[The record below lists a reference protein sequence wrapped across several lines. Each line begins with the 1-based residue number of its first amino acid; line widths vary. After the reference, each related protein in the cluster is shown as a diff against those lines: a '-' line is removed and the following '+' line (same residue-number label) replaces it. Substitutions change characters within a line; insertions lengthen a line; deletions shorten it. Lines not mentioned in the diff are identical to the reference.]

1 MYFFEKAQLGKIYVA
16 SIDAIFVVSNT
27 YFLIFQYDL
36 FLWKRHYSIPDKI
49 ISTRSL
55 LTG

>member
-16 SIDAIFVVSNT
+16 SIDAIFVVFNT
-27 YFLIFQYDL
+27 YFLIFQCDL

>member
-1 MYFFEKAQLGKIYVA
+1 MYFFKKTGIGEIYIV
-16 SIDAIFVVSNT
+16 SIDAAFVVFNT
-27 YFLIFQYDL
+27 YFLIFQCDL

>member
-1 MYFFEKAQLGKIYVA
+1 MYFFKKTGIGEIYIV
-16 SIDAIFVVSNT
+16 SIDAAFVVFNT
-27 YFLIFQYDL
+27 YFLIFQCDL
-36 FLWKRHYSIPDKI
+36 FLWKSHYSIPDKI

>member
-1 MYFFEKAQLGKIYVA
+1 MYFFEKAQLGKIYVV
-16 SIDAIFVVSNT
+16 SIDAAFVVFNT
-27 YFLIFQYDL
+27 YFLIFQCDL